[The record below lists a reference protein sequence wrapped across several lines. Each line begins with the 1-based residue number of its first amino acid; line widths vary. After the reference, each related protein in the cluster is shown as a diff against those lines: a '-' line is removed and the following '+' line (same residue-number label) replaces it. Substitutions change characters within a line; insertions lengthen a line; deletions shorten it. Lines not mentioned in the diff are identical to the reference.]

1 MQSQD
6 TIKLV
11 INCVGGS
18 LLDGIAILDTMN
30 NLIKSKVD
38 TIVIGKAYS
47 MASIL
52 LLAGT
57 GVRKS
62 TKGSRIMV
70 HQPSGFT
77 EGKIT
82 DMEIA
87 VKEGKYLKEYIN
99 KIIVEKTGM
108 SEEKV
113 EKLLENDFY
122 MSAEEA
128 KEMNI
133 IDCIIG
139 EDQVDI

>member
-1 MQSQD
+1 
-6 TIKLV
+6 
-11 INCVGGS
+11 
-18 LLDGIAILDTMN
+18 
-30 NLIKSKVD
+30 
-38 TIVIGKAYS
+38 
-47 MASIL
+47 
-52 LLAGT
+52 
-57 GVRKS
+57 
-62 TKGSRIMV
+62 
-70 HQPSGFT
+70 
-77 EGKIT
+77 
-82 DMEIA
+82 MEIA

>member
-1 MQSQD
+1 
-6 TIKLV
+6 
-11 INCVGGS
+11 
-18 LLDGIAILDTMN
+18 MN

-38 TIVIGKAYS
+38 TIAIGKAYS

-62 TKGSRIMV
+62 TKGCRIMV

-108 SEEKV
+108 SEETV

>member
-1 MQSQD
+1 M
-6 TIKLV
+6 L
-11 INCVGGS
+11 
-18 LLDGIAILDTMN
+18 
-30 NLIKSKVD
+30 
-38 TIVIGKAYS
+38 
-47 MASIL
+47 
-52 LLAGT
+52 
-57 GVRKS
+57 
-62 TKGSRIMV
+62 

-108 SEEKV
+108 SEETV

-133 IDCIIG
+133 IDCIVG
-139 EDQVDI
+139 EEQVDI

>member
-1 MQSQD
+1 
-6 TIKLV
+6 
-11 INCVGGS
+11 
-18 LLDGIAILDTMN
+18 
-30 NLIKSKVD
+30 
-38 TIVIGKAYS
+38 
-47 MASIL
+47 
-52 LLAGT
+52 
-57 GVRKS
+57 
-62 TKGSRIMV
+62 
-70 HQPSGFT
+70 
-77 EGKIT
+77 
-82 DMEIA
+82 MEIA

-108 SEEKV
+108 SEETV